1 MLGLGEEGL
10 TTAVVVVGTGVV
22 GGDGEDVVS
31 RLMNKGVDVVVV
43 VVVVSSLLSFVD
55 DVLLCILLVVL
66 SSSSMSSKSSSSL

>member
-1 MLGLGEEGL
+1 MFGLGEEGL

-22 GGDGEDVVS
+22 GGDGEDVS
-31 RLMNKGVDVVVV
+31 RLMNKGVDVV

>member
-22 GGDGEDVVS
+22 GGDGEDVS